1 MNEQKTQSASRPA
14 KPPPKNIFTSDTIPP
29 ITLGRPTGHIIAAK
43 TKNTITVLRRPTK
56 PFSHQPTFDNAF
68 FIVFLL
74 IVLLNLKVIFNS

>member
-14 KPPPKNIFTSDTIPP
+14 KPPPKNMLTRFTIPP
-29 ITLGRPTGHIIAAK
+29 ITLGSPTGHTIAAK

-56 PFSHQPTFDNAF
+56 PFSHPPTFYNAF

-74 IVLLNLKVIFNS
+74 IVLLNLGVIINS